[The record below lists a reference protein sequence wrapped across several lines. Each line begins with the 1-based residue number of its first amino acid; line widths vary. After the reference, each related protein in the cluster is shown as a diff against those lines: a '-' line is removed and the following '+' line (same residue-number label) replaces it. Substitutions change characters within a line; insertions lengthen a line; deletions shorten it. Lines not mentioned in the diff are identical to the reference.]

1 MRQQI
6 ADLEIQHEKE
16 VSALSEEVSHLK
28 KKVALYE
35 STQKRDEDDRVKFFP
50 NDPRRKV
57 QKKAYK
63 SSLSHQDLS
72 EPRYLYLLGPLG
84 ELASAVPVRG
94 IVG

>member
-35 STQKRDEDDRVKFFP
+35 ESTQKHGKLKYVKP
-50 NDPRRKV
+50 
-57 QKKAYK
+57 
-63 SSLSHQDLS
+63 
-72 EPRYLYLLGPLG
+72 
-84 ELASAVPVRG
+84 SAFWTKPAMRWLQL
-94 IVG
+94 